1 MNNLNSFL
9 IEGILTEDP
18 VKDGNKCTFT
28 IESSRL
34 FVEDGE
40 RKEELNYFN
49 VEVWNKNAELCRKML
64 SKGRGVRVVGRLR
77 AVTSAWC
84 VVGENVE
91 FKKKFDK

>member
-28 IESSRL
+28 IQSSGF

-40 RKEELNYFN
+40 KKEELNYFN
-49 VEVWNKNAELCRKML
+49 VEAWNKNAKFCFKIL

-84 VVGENVE
+84 VVAENVE
-91 FKKKFDK
+91 LKSKLDK